1 MSRDRRAID
10 LLFAS
15 GIAAA
20 GASAALFG
28 VIVIVQAIPDS
39 SVPVLGPLASF
50 FGALAAF
57 LLALGEW
64 YNRRSG
70 RV

>member
-1 MSRDRRAID
+1 MSRDRQAID

-28 VIVIVQAIPDS
+28 VMVIIQAVPDS
-39 SVPVLGPLASF
+39 SVPVLGSLARF
-50 FGALAAF
+50 YGALAAF

-70 RV
+70 RL

>member
-1 MSRDRRAID
+1 M
-10 LLFAS
+10 
-15 GIAAA
+15 
-20 GASAALFG
+20 
-28 VIVIVQAIPDS
+28 VIVQAVPDS
-39 SVPVLGPLASF
+39 SVPVLGSLASF